1 MLTVSKLLIGSCF
14 ALLLFHI
21 PLFASS
27 DKGLEIFK
35 KEIRKTC
42 GFSGNIMAKK
52 HTQKEWQVI
61 YEAGK
66 LNDEL
71 TVFCRNLKPIKGN
84 SLVDVY
90 DFLYNY
96 ASDSGNNALCY

>member
-1 MLTVSKLLIGSCF
+1 MLTLSKLLASTCVAF
-14 ALLLFHI
+14 CLFQTPLL
-21 PLFASS
+21 ANS
-27 DKGLEIFK
+27 DKGLEVFK

-42 GFSGNIMAKK
+42 GFSGNVMAKK
-52 HTQKEWQVI
+52 HTQQEWQVI

-71 TVFCRNLKPIKGN
+71 IAFCGNLKPIKKN
-84 SLVDVY
+84 SLVDIY